1 MESSAS
7 VTVLEFDTEIT
18 GKTGGVKGAATPEDR
33 ARIEVLLNR
42 MVDAA
47 KAQKGSLKDRWDVN
61 ESFYNCEDY
70 DRSFKPCKNAAAF
83 NIPIQRSKLDTLNS
97 TVVTPIITASPYFT
111 AKSAG
116 RGALNTDEAEKVL
129 DWALDLAQFPQKL
142 KEGATVTGNTGQ
154 VFLRAWF
161 DATAKGFHA
170 YEPDSQSK
178 EMDGEVSF
186 AAVRIDVIHPRDF
199 IAYPVTVPVHRSR
212 LCGHRVLLRRQE
224 ISELRK
230 AKRWYNDQPCLTE
243 TLDAS
248 APGKSTDFAK
258 VEPNVQSEQEDQP
271 IEIWFLLVKL
281 DLNKDGTEEW
291 YQVVYNQDSR
301 EVLDITSYKW
311 ARPEYFR
318 LSYDTELGSIFN
330 SSSPAQIIQGPC
342 KAYNELF
349 NIYYDGAA
357 ISAFPTTFF
366 DRNSGYTED
375 QFLDMEI
382 GQAIPVDGIPN
393 IQQISVSFNGREIPY
408 LLQLLDDKIDQALRM
423 PKTAGGQ
430 QLEKGSTATE
440 AAQLGEAL
448 SLSQNSYLLAFASG
462 LCDLADHVL
471 TMIAANAGV
480 IMETYGDS
488 FPCDDPEKLNVK
500 CLWEVTGKSPM
511 ASGQYVTSKTM
522 EVVAALGQLGL
533 GDMVDTRAIAESL
546 IQYSGLPNGL
556 KILRTDEEM
565 AMIQQQQEQALYE
578 QAAIDGVPPQPG
590 MEGGGGGIPQ
600 GFGPVA
606 GGIGGPF

>member
-18 GKTGGVKGAATPEDR
+18 GKTGGVKGAATPEER
-33 ARIEVLLNR
+33 ATIEVLLNR

-47 KAQKGSLKDRWDVN
+47 KAQKGSLKDRWDEN
-61 ESFYNCEDY
+61 ESLYNMEDY
-70 DRSFKPCKNAAAF
+70 ERSFKPCKNAAAF
-83 NIPIQRSKLDTLNS
+83 NIPLMRNKLDTLNAA
-97 TVVTPIITASPYFT
+97 VVTPIITASPYFT

-116 RGALNTDEAEKVL
+116 RGALNTDEAEKVI
-129 DWALDLAQFPQKL
+129 DWALDLAGFPQKL
-142 KEGATVTGNTGQ
+142 KEAATIASLTGQ

-186 AAVRIDVIHPRDF
+186 AAIRLDVIHPRDF
-199 IAYPVTVPVHRSR
+199 IAYPVSVPVHRSR
-212 LCGHRVLLRRQE
+212 LCGHRALLRRQE

-258 VEPNVQSEQEDQP
+258 VEPSVQSEQEDQP
-271 IEIWFLLVKL
+271 IEVWFLLVKM

-301 EVLDITSYKW
+301 EVLDITAYKW
-311 ARPEYFR
+311 SRPEYFR
-318 LSYDTELGSIFN
+318 IGYHTEPQSIFN
-330 SSSPAQIIQGPC
+330 SSSAAQTIQGIA

-349 NIYYDGAA
+349 NIYYDGAS

-408 LLQLLDDKIDQALRM
+408 LLQTLSDQADAVLRI
-423 PKTAGGQ
+423 PKTSSGQ
-430 QLEKGSTATE
+430 QLTKGSTATE
-440 AAQLGEAL
+440 AAQLGEAMAL
-448 SLSQNSYLLAFASG
+448 NQNDYLLAFAG
-462 LCDLADHVL
+462 GDLAAMADHIL
-471 TMIAANAGV
+471 TMVAPNVPV
-480 IMETYGDS
+480 IMDTYGDS

-565 AMIQQQQEQALYE
+565 AAIQQAQAQMMEEQVYG
-578 QAAIDGVPPQPG
+578 QTAIDGFPAQPG
-590 MEGGGGGIPQ
+590 MEGGGGGVPA
-600 GFGPVA
+600 GFS
-606 GGIGGPF
+606 PF